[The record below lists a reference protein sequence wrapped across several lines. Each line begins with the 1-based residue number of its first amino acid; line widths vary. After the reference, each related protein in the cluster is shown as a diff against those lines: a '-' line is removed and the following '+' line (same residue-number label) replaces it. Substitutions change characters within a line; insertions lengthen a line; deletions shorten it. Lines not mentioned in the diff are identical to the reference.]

1 MSTTAISGVVVDSW
15 AAKSISRN
23 VALVVGLTVLTALSA
38 QVSIPLPFTPVPLTL
53 QTFAVLAGAAALG
66 AERAV
71 LAQVLYITLAVAG
84 LPVLAGGASGRA
96 EVIGATGG
104 YLLGFVVASYVVG
117 RISAAGAS
125 TKTSTTLG
133 GYSRAFTNY
142 DSFFS
147 RCFNRISNRCL
158 NRIVNRCFNRSRFS
172 FFNKVLLHHL
182 LVNKKECCIFTMS
195 PFSLL

>member
-71 LAQVLYITLAVAG
+71 LAQVLYVTLAVAG

-125 TKTSTTLG
+125 TKTSTTALAYVAG
-133 GYSRAFTNY
+133 SLVIYGFGAPWLAYSTSNTIAWAIANGVVPFLIGDAIKAVAAGAVLPMAWKFT
-142 DSFFS
+142 
-147 RCFNRISNRCL
+147 
-158 NRIVNRCFNRSRFS
+158 
-172 FFNKVLLHHL
+172 K
-182 LVNKKECCIFTMS
+182 
-195 PFSLL
+195 

>member
-1 MSTTAISGVVVDSW
+1 MSVIAVSGVVVDSW
-15 AAKSISRN
+15 AAKSRVRN
-23 VALVVGLTVLTALSA
+23 AALVLGLTALTALSA
-38 QVSIPLPFTPVPLTL
+38 IYGSFKLPFTPVPLTL

-84 LPVLAGGASGRA
+84 APILAGGAGGRE

-125 TKTSTTLG
+125 TKTSTTALAYVAGSLVIYSLG
-133 GYSRAFTNY
+133 APWLAFVYGETTTWAIANGVLPFLIGDAIKALAAGAVLPLAWKLTN
-142 DSFFS
+142 S
-147 RCFNRISNRCL
+147 
-158 NRIVNRCFNRSRFS
+158 
-172 FFNKVLLHHL
+172 
-182 LVNKKECCIFTMS
+182 KK
-195 PFSLL
+195 

>member
-84 LPVLAGGASGRA
+84 LPVLAGGASGRS

-125 TKTSTTLG
+125 TKTSTTALAYAAG
-133 GYSRAFTNY
+133 SLVIYGFGAPWLAYSTSNTIAWAIANGVVPFLIGDAIKAVAAGAVLPMAWKFT
-142 DSFFS
+142 
-147 RCFNRISNRCL
+147 
-158 NRIVNRCFNRSRFS
+158 
-172 FFNKVLLHHL
+172 K
-182 LVNKKECCIFTMS
+182 
-195 PFSLL
+195 

>member
-125 TKTSTTLG
+125 TKTSTTALAYAAG
-133 GYSRAFTNY
+133 SLVIYGFGAPWLAYSTSNTIAWAIANGVVPFLIGDAIKAVAAGAVLPMAWKFT
-142 DSFFS
+142 
-147 RCFNRISNRCL
+147 
-158 NRIVNRCFNRSRFS
+158 
-172 FFNKVLLHHL
+172 K
-182 LVNKKECCIFTMS
+182 
-195 PFSLL
+195 

>member
-1 MSTTAISGVVVDSW
+1 MSAIAVSGVVVDSW
-15 AAKSISRN
+15 AAKSRVRN
-23 VALVVGLTVLTALSA
+23 AALVLGLTALTALSA
-38 QVSIPLPFTPVPLTL
+38 IYGSIPLPFTPVPLTL

-84 LPVLAGGASGRA
+84 APILAGGAGGRE

-125 TKTSTTLG
+125 TKTSTTALAFVAGSLVIYSLG
-133 GYSRAFTNY
+133 APWLAYVYGFSMSEAIAAGVVPFLIGDAIKALAAGAVLPLAWKLTN
-142 DSFFS
+142 
-147 RCFNRISNRCL
+147 SN
-158 NRIVNRCFNRSRFS
+158 
-172 FFNKVLLHHL
+172 K
-182 LVNKKECCIFTMS
+182 
-195 PFSLL
+195 

>member
-84 LPVLAGGASGRA
+84 LPVLAGGASGRS

-125 TKTSTTLG
+125 TKTSTTALAYAAG
-133 GYSRAFTNY
+133 SLVIYGFGAPWLAYSTSNTIAWAITNGVVPFLIGDAIKAVAAGAVLPMAWKFT
-142 DSFFS
+142 
-147 RCFNRISNRCL
+147 
-158 NRIVNRCFNRSRFS
+158 
-172 FFNKVLLHHL
+172 K
-182 LVNKKECCIFTMS
+182 
-195 PFSLL
+195 

>member
-1 MSTTAISGVVVDSW
+1 MSAY
-15 AAKSISRN
+15 
-23 VALVVGLTVLTALSA
+23 VA
-38 QVSIPLPFTPVPLTL
+38 IPLPFTPVPLTL

-84 LPVLAGGASGRA
+84 APILAGGAGGRE

-125 TKTSTTLG
+125 TKTSTTALAYVAG
-133 GYSRAFTNY
+133 SLVIYSVGAPWLAYVAGFSMSEAIAAGVVPFLIGDAIKALAAGAVLPLAWKLTN
-142 DSFFS
+142 
-147 RCFNRISNRCL
+147 SN
-158 NRIVNRCFNRSRFS
+158 
-172 FFNKVLLHHL
+172 K
-182 LVNKKECCIFTMS
+182 
-195 PFSLL
+195 

>member
-125 TKTSTTLG
+125 TKTSTTALAYVAG
-133 GYSRAFTNY
+133 SLVIYGFGAPWLAYSTSNTIGWAIANGVVPFLIGDAIKAVAAGAVLPMAWKFT
-142 DSFFS
+142 
-147 RCFNRISNRCL
+147 
-158 NRIVNRCFNRSRFS
+158 
-172 FFNKVLLHHL
+172 K
-182 LVNKKECCIFTMS
+182 
-195 PFSLL
+195 

>member
-1 MSTTAISGVVVDSW
+1 MSTAAVSGVVVDSW

-125 TKTSTTLG
+125 TKTSTTALAYVAG
-133 GYSRAFTNY
+133 SLVIYGFGAPWLAYST
-142 DSFFS
+142 
-147 RCFNRISNRCL
+147 SNTIGWAIANGVVPFL
-158 NRIVNRCFNRSRFS
+158 IGDAIKAVAAGA
-172 FFNKVLLHHL
+172 VLPMVWKLT
-182 LVNKKECCIFTMS
+182 K
-195 PFSLL
+195 